1 MRKRKTAAPMD
12 LTITHNFGG
21 LGSPLHETNASARK
35 VMSATVQ
42 IVYEVQRPTVVL
54 GPDKRFRAW

>member
-1 MRKRKTAAPMD
+1 MVAPMD
-12 LTITHNFGG
+12 LMISQNFVG
-21 LGSPLHETNASARK
+21 LGSPLHETNASAKK

-42 IVYEVQRPTVVL
+42 IVYEIQRPTVVL

>member
-1 MRKRKTAAPMD
+1 MD

-42 IVYEVQRPTVVL
+42 IVYEVQRPAVVL